1 MEYIRICLCSKIYH
15 SKHAFGWRNDMNR
28 VESNSIL
35 KVFGLRM
42 NEIGIAWSSR
52 GILLLDLGPSHS
64 RKSGERARPTGVERT
79 AWAVP
84 FFHRSSSHAVH
95 PHRAAPLLARWP
107 LPIWSWSSSS
117 AGRSSPPLHLLD
129 SVTTL
134 FLFGSWLSSTSSPSL
149 VDCWRGLPLQS
160 SRHISSSSSSCLSP
174 PPVPS
179 PARLHRSAH

>member
-1 MEYIRICLCSKIYH
+1 MEYIRIRLCSKIYH
-15 SKHAFGWRNDMNR
+15 SKHAFGWRNEMNR

-35 KVFGLRM
+35 KLFGLRT
-42 NEIGIAWSSR
+42 NGIGIAWSPR

-64 RKSGERARPTGVERT
+64 GKSLDPPGLSARREPY
-79 AWAVP
+79 
-84 FFHRSSSHAVH
+84 RSSSHAVR
-95 PHRAAPLLARWP
+95 PHRAAPLLARRP